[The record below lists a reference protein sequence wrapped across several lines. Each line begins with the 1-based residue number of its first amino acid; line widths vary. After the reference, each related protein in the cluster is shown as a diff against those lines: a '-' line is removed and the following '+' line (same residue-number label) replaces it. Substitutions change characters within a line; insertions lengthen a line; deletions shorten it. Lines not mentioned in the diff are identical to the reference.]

1 MKVTK
6 KIVINAIAFV
16 LLGAAFGF
24 IVGQKR
30 CKSSWYGNHADRQ
43 AFYLNM
49 YTKRLDLNPEQ
60 QEQAKVIIET
70 RSKDISAILKEMRP
84 KFREARNE
92 SDLALIE
99 ILSEEQ
105 RSEFKKLQAEFDEYR
120 KKRWGNKSDRS
131 SK

>member
-1 MKVTK
+1 
-6 KIVINAIAFV
+6 
-16 LLGAAFGF
+16 
-24 IVGQKR
+24 
-30 CKSSWYGNHADRQ
+30 
-43 AFYLNM
+43 
-49 YTKRLDLNPEQ
+49 Q

-84 KFREARNE
+84 KFREARNT
-92 SDLALIE
+92 SDSALIE
-99 ILSEEQ
+99 ILNEEQ